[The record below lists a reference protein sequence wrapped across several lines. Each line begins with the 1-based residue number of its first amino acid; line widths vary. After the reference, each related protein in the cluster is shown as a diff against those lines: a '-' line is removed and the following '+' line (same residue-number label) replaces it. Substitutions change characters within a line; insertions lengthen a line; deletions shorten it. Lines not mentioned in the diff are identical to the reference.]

1 MFNPDDEKIEF
12 TLDIRALFF
21 WQCKKAENAVF
32 FISDVEISNS
42 LYCQVQA
49 TRLIMFFPQNII
61 VQFRLYNLLWLI
73 EYFRTWTKSA
83 YTLGSTGSNPFAWA
97 CNIIIIYNYS
107 EFHFGFVILWLYLW
121 RVTFQHIRVKVSRGN
136 TVDPD
141 AQGGQVK
148 CQRQCHACTK

>member
-61 VQFRLYNLLWLI
+61 VQFRLYNLL
-73 EYFRTWTKSA
+73 
-83 YTLGSTGSNPFAWA
+83 
-97 CNIIIIYNYS
+97 
-107 EFHFGFVILWLYLW
+107 
-121 RVTFQHIRVKVSRGN
+121 
-136 TVDPD
+136 
-141 AQGGQVK
+141 
-148 CQRQCHACTK
+148 